1 MPAGRFRNARFPSG
15 QGRGIDAQQ
24 PSAGHSPQPLAGTRP
39 DESGGQVVRLWQ
51 RVVAEEAN
59 DGREV
64 SEFGFYPALLPVP
77 DRGFVHPGLGGGL
90 ALEQAQIEPPF
101 SDMVTD
107 GHKGRRITW
116 ILGVRR

>member
-1 MPAGRFRNARFPSG
+1 
-15 QGRGIDAQQ
+15 
-24 PSAGHSPQPLAGTRP
+24 
-39 DESGGQVVRLWQ
+39 
-51 RVVAEEAN
+51 
-59 DGREV
+59 
-64 SEFGFYPALLPVP
+64 
-77 DRGFVHPGLGGGL
+77 LGGGL